1 MRNYILITSLIFV
14 TTFTACKKKSSM
26 NFDNSILPPIAD
38 KIPYQLKEQNDLRV
52 DDYFWFKERDNPEV
66 VDYLER
72 ENDYFKKMTTSS
84 QPFQKN
90 LFEELKSRI

>member
-1 MRNYILITSLIFV
+1 MRSYILITSLIFV

-26 NFDNSILPPIAD
+26 NFEKNILPPVAD
-38 KIPYQLKEQNDLRV
+38 KIPFQLKEHNDLRI

-72 ENDYFKKMTTSS
+72 ENDYLKKMTTSS
-84 QPFQKN
+84 QSFEKN
-90 LFEELKSRI
+90 LFEEL